1 MRKALVQLHAAVFLA
16 GFTAILGK
24 LIGLHEGLLVAY
36 RIVITGI
43 SMTVLLYF
51 GRQLERIGLRDGL
64 ALMGIG
70 AVIALHWLCFYASI
84 RYANVSV
91 ALTCFSA
98 TGFFTAFVEPLVD
111 RRRIN
116 WIEVLLGLMAIVGI
130 FIIFNFH
137 PQYKTGIAFG
147 IAAAIGCA
155 VFPVLNKKMVGKIAP
170 YTVTFYEM
178 WGGLLLMIAVLPLYL
193 LVFPA
198 DYFIPTTWDWVWL
211 LVLSWLCTILCF
223 DLQLKALRKISA
235 FTANLTY
242 NLEPIYGILLA
253 FLFFGE
259 NKSLNSGFYW
269 GLALIL
275 GAVVLQMARMRGVK
289 SDEGRVKN

>member
-51 GRQLERIGLRDGL
+51 GRQLQRIGLRDGL

-155 VFPVLNKKMVGKIAP
+155 IFPVLNKKMVSKIAP

-289 SDEGRVKN
+289 SDGGRVKN

>member
-51 GRQLERIGLRDGL
+51 GRQLQRIGLRDGL

-155 VFPVLNKKMVGKIAP
+155 IFPVLNKKMVSKIAP